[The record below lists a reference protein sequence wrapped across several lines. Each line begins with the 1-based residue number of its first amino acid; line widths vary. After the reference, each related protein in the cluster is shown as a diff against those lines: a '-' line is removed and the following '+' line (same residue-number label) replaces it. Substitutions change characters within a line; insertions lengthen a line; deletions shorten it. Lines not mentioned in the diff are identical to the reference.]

1 MKNNL
6 SKTKGSI
13 VKGLALAFGLSS
25 FVMFT
30 ACGDDS
36 SSSSSPEENE
46 GEELSLTGAV
56 FGSDYKT
63 GELRWIDKD
72 GKISEKS
79 LSFHQDSKVLVD
91 GADLYVL
98 ERMGA
103 DNISLVA
110 PEKLDSDGEKAVVWQ
125 VSLDD
130 GANPVDMEFD
140 GENAWVALQNADSLV
155 KISTADGKVVKSIK
169 TGKFL
174 QWGGYRRAKNLL
186 TSELSKRGIYA
197 TSGQKTVI
205 ELLLDKKM
213 STNREYYSLRVHNG
227 KITIMG
233 VTQAALIN
241 GVKTLVAALDH
252 SKGNRLQNC
261 FVIDWPDFGYRGV
274 MLDIARN
281 FVVGPSEM
289 KRFIDLL
296 AYYKI
301 NVIQFH
307 FTDDE
312 GWRLEIPGFP
322 ELTQVASRRGATL
335 DEKGYLA
342 QIFDGNGNP
351 DDPTQCANGYYT
363 RSEFVEM
370 LRYAW

>member
-1 MKNNL
+1 M
-6 SKTKGSI
+6 
-13 VKGLALAFGLSS
+13 KGLALAFGLSS

-140 GENAWVALQNADSLV
+140 GENGSGTANVTVDYDNLELELVGGKDALEQMDDVEDLETLSTYINVVAG
-155 KISTADGKVVKSIK
+155 ISFSIDKNTDLSNGDEVTVTAEYDKETAESAHVVF
-169 TGKFL
+169 GE
-174 QWGGYRRAKNLL
+174 N
-186 TSELSKRGIYA
+186 LSK
-197 TSGQKTVI
+197 TF
-205 ELLLDKKM
+205 E
-213 STNREYYSLRVHNG
+213 
-227 KITIMG
+227 
-233 VTQAALIN
+233 
-241 GVKTLVAALDH
+241 VKGL
-252 SKGNRLQNC
+252 K
-261 FVIDWPDFGYRGV
+261 
-274 MLDIARN
+274 
-281 FVVGPSEM
+281 
-289 KRFIDLL
+289 
-296 AYYKI
+296 
-301 NVIQFH
+301 
-307 FTDDE
+307 
-312 GWRLEIPGFP
+312 
-322 ELTQVASRRGATL
+322 
-335 DEKGYLA
+335 
-342 QIFDGNGNP
+342 
-351 DDPTQCANGYYT
+351 
-363 RSEFVEM
+363 
-370 LRYAW
+370 